1 MIELT
6 MQDAQSSYFTFMGDS
21 CCAELTPELDDVERS
36 IEECEAMLD
45 RAIYRADKNE
55 ISFWRRM
62 LQTAKVQRRELL
74 AT

>member
-1 MIELT
+1 MT
-6 MQDAQSSYFTFMGDS
+6 MQETRTEYAAFMGET
-21 CCAELTPELDDVERS
+21 CVAEPTPRLSELENN
-36 IEECEAMLD
+36 IEECKAMLNC
-45 RAIYRADKNE
+45 AIYRADKEE

>member
-1 MIELT
+1 MT
-6 MQDAQSSYFTFMGDS
+6 MQDSETMYFAFVGES
-21 CCAELTPELDDVERS
+21 CGARSVPVISEIERS
-36 IEECEAMLD
+36 IEECKAMLD
-45 RAIYRADKNE
+45 NAIYLTNKNE

>member
-1 MIELT
+1 
-6 MQDAQSSYFTFMGDS
+6 MQDARTSYFSFMGDS
-21 CCAELTPELDDVERS
+21 CCAEFTPELDDVERS

-45 RAIYRADKNE
+45 RAIYRADKDE
-55 ISFWRRM
+55 VSFWRRM